1 MKKRFLFILT
11 VSVAFISCESAT
23 YDEISESNPITEK
36 VTYNKHVKKIMEAKC
51 TSCHTSTGSASSLPL
66 TNYSQVKQAINGIV
80 NRIQRPAGDPL
91 RMPQGG
97 TMATSDINTII
108 KWQQDGLL
116 EN

>member
-1 MKKRFLFILT
+1 MKKSFLFILI
-11 VSVAFISCESAT
+11 VSAAFISCESAT
-23 YDEISESNPITEK
+23 YEEISENSPITEK

-51 TSCHTSTGSASSLPL
+51 TSCHSSNGSASSLPL
-66 TNYSQVKQAINGIV
+66 TNYTQVKQVVNGII

-97 TMATSDINTII
+97 SMATSDINTII